1 MGLDMYLTKK
11 RYFGLNYEHN
21 VEKDKETKIIINGEE
36 IDYTNL
42 VNIEY
47 NIGYWR
53 KANAIHDFFVRNV
66 QDGEDDCKKYFVGLE
81 ILIQL
86 RIKCKELIELYNI
99 NKSSFEKKA
108 KEILPTTSGFFFGST
123 EYDEFYIQDLNDTI
137 EIIDNIFNDPNHT
150 KYDYY
155 YQSSW

>member
-1 MGLDMYLTKK
+1 MYLTKK

>member
-11 RYFGLNYEHN
+11 RYFGLNHEHN
-21 VEKDKETKIIINGEE
+21 IEKDKETKIIINGEE

-66 QDGEDDCKKYFVGLE
+66 QDGEDDCREYFVSLE

-86 RIKCKELIELYNI
+86 RIKCKKLIELYNT

-137 EIIDNIFNDPNHT
+137 EIIDNIFNDSNHT

-155 YQSSW
+155 YRSSW